1 MLTTVSRRLY
11 ALGPTCALAGI
22 SLAAWPLAAAP
33 STQPNTSGASVRL
46 PVAPVG
52 SIFHIEKSENKNQ
65 VHYAVQVDEACR
77 PRTAQPVYGYWR
89 DLEQGPKAVSELLE
103 HEQPAYGL
111 RAPRLVQRNDSGGI
125 IRVTLRAFPD
135 RPLSIELFRTTTG
148 CGARTLV
155 TIQGQPAVLSAI
167 YVDIG
172 FLFSVN
178 YALLRG
184 TRVSDGQA
192 VQEKIHD

>member
-1 MLTTVSRRLY
+1 MPITPRRSY
-11 ALGPTCALAGI
+11 ALAPACALAGI
-22 SLAAWPLAAAP
+22 SLVTWPLAAAP
-33 STQPNTSGASVRL
+33 TTQPAGVRL
-46 PVAPVG
+46 PVAAVG
-52 SIFHIEKSENKNQ
+52 SVFHIEKSENKNQ

-77 PRTAQPVYGYWR
+77 PRTAKPVYAYWR
-89 DLEQGPKAVSELLE
+89 ELERGPTVVSDLLD

-111 RAPRLVQRNDSGGI
+111 RAPRLVQRNESGGL
-125 IRVTLRAFPD
+125 IRVSLRAFPE

-148 CGARTLV
+148 CGARALV
-155 TIQGQPAVLSAI
+155 TIRGQPAVLSSI

-184 TRVSDGQA
+184 VRVSDGQP